1 MEKMFK
7 VGDKVTC
14 PSIDV
19 LTKVHDEYWPR
30 DINRDA
36 YLKDLEKLVGNVYT
50 IDNVYK
56 LGNMYVVY
64 LKEDDSPINR
74 WKKPQELFEL
84 YYKHIDDENIP
95 IIFGM
100 TNYWEQ
106 QL

>member
-50 IDNVYK
+50 INNISNIGKMHIVS
-56 LGNMYVVY
+56 
-64 LKEDDSPINR
+64 LKEGDNSIDR

-95 IIFGM
+95 FIFGM
-100 TNYWEQ
+100 TNYWE
-106 QL
+106 

>member
-1 MEKMFK
+1 MFK

-19 LTKVHDEYWPR
+19 LTKVHDEYRPR

-50 IDNVYK
+50 IKEIFK
-56 LGNMYVVY
+56 LGTMYIVQF
-64 LKEDDSPINR
+64 EETDDTLSR

-95 IIFGM
+95 FIFGV
-100 TNYWEQ
+100 TNYWE
-106 QL
+106 

>member
-30 DINRDA
+30 DYLRDI
-36 YLKDLEKLVGNVYT
+36 YLKDLKKLVGNVYT
-50 IDNVYK
+50 IKEIFNFGD
-56 LGNMYVVY
+56 MYTVQF
-64 LKEDDSPINR
+64 KESDDTLSR

-84 YYKHIDDENIP
+84 YDEHIDDENIP
-95 IIFGM
+95 FIFGM
-100 TNYWEQ
+100 TNYWE
-106 QL
+106 